1 MVHRRYPIFLLI
13 SLTIAF
19 LVACEPLAPDQT
31 PQYIIVT
38 GETPNIVAM
47 PTATVPIAPVES
59 PVSVDA
65 TSTDL
70 ATPEVTRTERVVN
83 TPVPTD
89 TPIPIPTALPTATP
103 FVCRE
108 SAGQLI
114 KSSFYSDIMGSEM
127 TYQVY
132 LPPCFYDTLQRYP
145 YAILLHGSG
154 YDDQM
159 WGDLDAPGAM
169 DRGVSKNT
177 LPPMVLIMPNG
188 DWLSETN
195 DLPAGATYADLIVDE
210 LIPLV
215 ESDFCLWGSR
225 EGRAIGGISRGGFWA
240 FSIAFKNPEMFSVLG
255 GHSPHFEPDN
265 AGESTNPL
273 DLAQTVSLD
282 KNPMRIYIDHG
293 ADDYVGPYAMMMEE
307 LLRSRGVQVEY
318 VVNPVGNHT
327 MEYWSAQVIDYLS
340 FYGKDWPFDVT
351 ALPSC
356 LEPSP

>member
-1 MVHRRYPIFLLI
+1 MIHRRYPIFLLV

-47 PTATVPIAPVES
+47 PTATAPMAVIES
-59 PVSVDA
+59 PVQASS
-65 TSTDL
+65 TSTVV
-70 ATPEVTRTERVVN
+70 ATPEVTRTVGVVN

-103 FVCRE
+103 FACGE
-108 SAGQLI
+108 STGQLI
-114 KSSFYSDIMGSEM
+114 DSSYYSDIMGAEVS
-127 TYQVY
+127 YQVY

-145 YAILLHGSG
+145 YVILLHGSG

-159 WGDLDAPGAM
+159 WVDLDAPGAV

-177 LPPMVLIMPNG
+177 LPPMVLVMPAG

-215 ESDFCLWGSR
+215 ENDFCLWGSR
-225 EGRAIGGISRGGFWA
+225 EGRAIAGISRGGFWA
-240 FSIAFKNPEMFSVLG
+240 FSVAFNNTELFSVLG

-265 AGESTNPL
+265 AGTSSNPL
-273 DLAQTVSLD
+273 DLALTVSLD
-282 KNPMRIYIDHG
+282 KTPMRIYIDHG
-293 ADDYVGPYAMMMEE
+293 ADDYVGTFAMTMQEM
-307 LLRSRGVQVEY
+307 LSDRGIQVEY

-327 MEYWSAQVIDYLS
+327 IEYWSAHVVDYLS
-340 FYGKDWPFDVT
+340 FYGRDWPFDVT